1 MDPWWCCGCWEKVG
15 SDGEEGADDGGLD
28 GETEPA
34 VVVGVVGEV
43 LRRVWVQSIWRSEC
57 DAGEASL
64 VTEGP
69 LMVVVERDAVRRG

>member
-1 MDPWWCCGCWEKVG
+1 VG

-43 LRRVWVQSIWRSEC
+43 LRRV
-57 DAGEASL
+57 
-64 VTEGP
+64 
-69 LMVVVERDAVRRG
+69 